1 MEENKRYCLIY
12 ALANK
17 DNGKIYIGQ
26 TWQTFK
32 QRMGS
37 NGIGYYGCW
46 HIYNALQLYGL
57 DRFVY
62 SVLEKVETQEEADD
76 FEMHYIFEFN
86 TLDPEF
92 GYNIKI
98 GGGFGL
104 HTQEWKDANSIFM
117 IDRHKR
123 DGHPMQGKH
132 HTEEAKAKISAAQ
145 VGKIISQETIE
156 KRRKTRTKTDLDE
169 VVVKAYQDNITI
181 KEICSMFDIATSR
194 VYRIL
199 HRKEIPL
206 ANNFTRWTGKTHTEE
221 TKTQMSNSAKELW
234 SDRKNK

>member
-1 MEENKRYCLIY
+1 MGENKKYCIIY

-26 TWQTFK
+26 TWQTLIR
-32 QRMGS
+32 RMGT

-46 HIYNALQLYGL
+46 HIYNALQLHGL

-62 SVLEKVETQEEADD
+62 SILEKVETQEEADD
-76 FEMHYIFEFN
+76 FEMHYIHEFN
-86 TLDPEF
+86 TLDTEF

-98 GGGFGL
+98 GGGYGL
-104 HTQEWKDANSIFM
+104 RTQEWKDANSIFM
-117 IDRHKR
+117 IERHKK

-132 HTEEAKAKISAAQ
+132 HTEETKAKIGAAQ
-145 VGKIISQETIE
+145 RGKIIPQKTIE

-181 KEICSMFDIATSR
+181 NEICEMFDIKTSR

-206 ANNFTRWTGKTHTEE
+206 TNNFTRWTGKTHTEE
-221 TKTQMSNSAKELW
+221 TKQIMSDA
-234 SDRKNK
+234 RKKYWNDK